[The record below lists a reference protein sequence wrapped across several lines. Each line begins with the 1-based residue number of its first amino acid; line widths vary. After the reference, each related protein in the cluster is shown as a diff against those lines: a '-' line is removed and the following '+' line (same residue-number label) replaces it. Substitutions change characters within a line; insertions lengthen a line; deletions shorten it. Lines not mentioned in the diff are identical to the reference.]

1 MSTFGREFKLE
12 PLTEAA
18 LEKNIWLRDLLSS
31 WQPPGEPIGETSR
44 KTDKHH
50 LRLAIRNG
58 YINFYRAGQSVA
70 RVCFDRNKFPQA
82 KIHNKYVF
90 HGAISQEYITLSSTG
105 FREPGKE
112 ALIPYDSGRL
122 AEWISNANFYVDNEK
137 CFVDEVVSR
146 NPNVID
152 LEMGLPAYLE
162 AKEERRA
169 PRMDLVALEPVGK
182 SWRVVFWEAKR
193 VGDSRLRSRGEPEV
207 LRQFLK
213 YIRWLS
219 IKGHEQ
225 LVAEAY
231 HRNCS
236 LLVALH
242 AIAKRYQ
249 PGLRE
254 LGPGIRFIA
263 SNGTPAIDK
272 EPRLL
277 IDARDDQHRYDSFLS
292 NGHLE
297 KLKKSGIT
305 IQLVRNEAQIE
316 LETRG

>member
-1 MSTFGREFKLE
+1 MSTFGRKFKLE
-12 PLTEAA
+12 RLTEAA
-18 LEKNIWLRDLLSS
+18 LEKNVWLCDLLSS
-31 WQPPGEPIGETSR
+31 WEPPGEFIGETSSR
-44 KTDKHH
+44 TEEHH

-70 RVCFDRNKFPQA
+70 RVCFDRNKFLQA

-90 HGAISQEYITLSSTG
+90 RGAIGQEYITLSSTG

-112 ALIPYDSGRL
+112 ELIPYDCGHL
-122 AEWISNANFYVDNEK
+122 GEWISNANFYVDNEK

-169 PRMDLVALEPVGK
+169 PRMDLVALEPAGK
-182 SWRVVFWEAKR
+182 SWRLVFWEAKR
-193 VGDSRLRSRGEPEV
+193 VGDSRLRSRSEPKV
-207 LRQFLK
+207 LGQFLK
-213 YIRWLS
+213 YTRWLS
-219 IKGHEQ
+219 EKGHEE
-225 LVAEAY
+225 LVAQAY
-231 HRNCS
+231 QCNCR

-242 AIAKRYQ
+242 AIAKQHQ

-263 SNGTPAIDK
+263 ANSTPAIDK
-272 EPRLL
+272 KPRLL
-277 IDARDDQHRYDSFLS
+277 IDARDDKHRYGSFVN

-297 KLKKSGIT
+297 KLKKQGIT
-305 IQLVRNEAQIE
+305 IQLVRDDAQMG
-316 LETRG
+316 LESRA